1 VQTCALP
8 ISLSNLDAQLR
19 VGMRAEISKLHQRL
33 GVTSFYVTHDQVE
46 ALTMGQRIVVMR
58 DGWVQQ
64 VASPLELYDHPVNRF
79 VAGFIGNPAMNFLRV
94 GVSEDEHRLRG
105 DGFGIDINDRLVESV
120 QAHRGREVWA
130 GIRPEHLS
138 ACNNDGADNTNTGT
152 VQLIQPLG
160 PLTLVQVNVSGTLI
174 AAQIDRDVDIHTGEQ
189 LSLRV
194 DTSHLHMFDT
204 ESEESL
210 LRLQ

>member
-1 VQTCALP
+1 IVREPQAFLMDEP
-8 ISLSNLDAQLR
+8 LSNLDAQLR

-94 GVSEDEHRLRG
+94 GVDEDGQQLRG
-105 DGFGIDINDRLVESV
+105 ESYNLDIAQRLTDPV
-120 QAHRGREVWA
+120 QNYRGREIWA
-130 GIRPEHLS
+130 GIRPEHLN
-138 ACNNDGADNTNTGT
+138 ACDNGDSDTITGT
-152 VQLIQPLG
+152 VEL
-160 PLTLVQVNVSGTLI
+160 
-174 AAQIDRDVDIHTGEQ
+174 
-189 LSLRV
+189 
-194 DTSHLHMFDT
+194 
-204 ESEESL
+204 
-210 LRLQ
+210 